1 MIENLQNHF
10 IFQNK
15 LTSFFGK
22 ILAVKKGLNAIQG
35 IALLRYSGL
44 KINQSK
50 GDTITAHRSHNSWE
64 YVTQQ
69 RPLHHTLET
78 CYDSVVEDPQ

>member
-10 IFQNK
+10 FFKNS

-22 ILAVKKGLNAIQG
+22 ILTLKKGLNTIEG

-50 GDTITAHRSHNSWE
+50 G
-64 YVTQQ
+64 
-69 RPLHHTLET
+69 ET
-78 CYDSVVEDPQ
+78 NL

>member
-10 IFQNK
+10 IFKKK

-22 ILAVKKGLNAIQG
+22 NSAIKKGLDTIEG
-35 IALLRYSGL
+35 IALLRNSVL

-69 RPLHHTLET
+69 RPLHLRWKPVMTQLWVT
-78 CYDSVVEDPQ
+78 Q